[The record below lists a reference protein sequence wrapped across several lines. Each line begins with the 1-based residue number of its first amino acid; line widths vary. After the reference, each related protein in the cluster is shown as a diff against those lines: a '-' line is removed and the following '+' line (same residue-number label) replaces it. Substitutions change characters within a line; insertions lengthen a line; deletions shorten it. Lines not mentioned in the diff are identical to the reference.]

1 MKALLLVLI
10 SIFTIAIS
18 SLSIAQPE
26 QVQQNTTVFTSP
38 VDGDGYTYE
47 YIEIDGK
54 SFVYVYLEGLLIEI
68 YEEED

>member
-1 MKALLLVLI
+1 MKALLVLI

-18 SLSIAQPE
+18 SISIAQSE
-26 QVQQNTTVFTSP
+26 RTKQNTEFTLLTN
-38 VDGDGYTYE
+38 GDGYTYE

-54 SFVYVYLEGLLIEI
+54 TFVYVYLEGLLIDV